1 MLAVRTAYV
10 PLLRWVPPLLGLCIW
25 WHLPSMPW
33 AGMTSPT
40 WVQEWSGSPVQSC
53 TRVDSEMCSKEQKS
67 ACPPPSSCVYVWKTP
82 EANIS
87 WKRLNHSVCSNS
99 SCLKNPVWGKWDRPQ
114 RPGRNNH
121 LSSYQFILLY
131 LKCSQYKALGS
142 DQYVRDC
149 WSNYA
154 KLLHSNGLLLL
165 LLLSINTFF
174 FFKSVFTLPLFSGHN
189 VAVVPSD
196 LSLGKG
202 KMLLFKFYSFT
213 LIIFCFKCLHWCVL
227 LQEQHKNDAV
237 LSAPCQRTCSAIR
250 KRQER
255 GIPKA
260 GWQSWFFWVGV
271 SAQILQFWKNN
282 LAFLACCYK

>member
-189 VAVVPSD
+189 FAVVPSD

-213 LIIFCFKCLHWCVL
+213 LIIFCFKCLHWYICCRNNIRTMLYFL
-227 LQEQHKNDAV
+227 LLVRGLAQ
-237 LSAPCQRTCSAIR
+237 LS
-250 KRQER
+250 ER
-255 GIPKA
+255 GRRGESQKLDDSPDSSELESQLRFCSFGKT
-260 GWQSWFFWVGV
+260 
-271 SAQILQFWKNN
+271 ILPS
-282 LAFLACCYK
+282 